1 MTHGLICDGCNN
13 YSAQLEAVLV
23 SHPAIAMPIQ
33 LLGLKGKKGK
43 PRTKL
48 GEFVRGAE
56 DGATITFATTEPI
69 ITVDPD
75 GVRRATIKS
84 LPDPRFDMAK
94 FSRALHLAAFNVA
107 ALNRGAEW
115 ALDPARDAVRAY
127 VRKPRLGERWT
138 FVKITADSDVRS
150 LIQVTPVEMEGVDIL
165 RLSIFSLDYFVDLA
179 NSGRLETVR
188 ITPAEAGSIVGRDWK
203 PSKPEKSKPGVY
215 YRASIY

>member
-1 MTHGLICDGCNN
+1 VSRSAKAAKRCIYCLRDSSKSKTVAHALPEAILRNGPIMTHGLICDGCNN

-48 GEFVRGAE
+48 GEFMRGAE

-127 VRKPRLGERWT
+127 VRKPRLASGGHLSKSLATRM
-138 FVKITADSDVRS
+138 FVA
-150 LIQVTPVEMEGVDIL
+150 
-165 RLSIFSLDYFVDLA
+165 
-179 NSGRLETVR
+179 
-188 ITPAEAGSIVGRDWK
+188 
-203 PSKPEKSKPGVY
+203 
-215 YRASIY
+215 